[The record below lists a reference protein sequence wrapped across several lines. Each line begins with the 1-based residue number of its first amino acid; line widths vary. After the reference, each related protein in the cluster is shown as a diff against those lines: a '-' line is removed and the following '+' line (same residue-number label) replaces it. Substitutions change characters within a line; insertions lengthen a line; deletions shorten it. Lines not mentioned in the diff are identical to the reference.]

1 VLTSKAKAVP
11 EEKPTPENL
20 MSDAEPAHTPG
31 APPEPPKTPPPPAT
45 FRQVVIAVF
54 WSFFGVRK
62 GRAMQRDAVTIRPHQ
77 VILVGIVIA
86 ALLVLALI
94 VLVRTI
100 TRGL

>member
-1 VLTSKAKAVP
+1 
-11 EEKPTPENL
+11 
-20 MSDAEPAHTPG
+20 MSDAEPARTPG
-31 APPEPPKTPPPPAT
+31 APPDAPKAPPPAT
-45 FRQVVIAVF
+45 FTQVVSAVF

-62 GRAMQRDAVTIRPHQ
+62 GKAMQRDAVTIRPHQ

-86 ALLVLALI
+86 AMLVAALI

>member
-1 VLTSKAKAVP
+1 
-11 EEKPTPENL
+11 
-20 MSDAEPAHTPG
+20 MSDAEPARTPG

-45 FRQVVIAVF
+45 FRQVVSAVF

-77 VILVGIVIA
+77 VILVGVVIA
-86 ALLVLALI
+86 ALMVLGLI